1 MFGFMIYIKGI
12 DFRSIEKIY
21 RFDRLLISNKKHNF
35 RWNKGEMGTETL
47 FLHLYDRWVG
57 AVFQP
62 SDPNRERNNK
72 GGIPVISAHYS
83 ASISCVNWG
92 NSISLHYSPAS
103 WTIRSLFYLIGLLL
117 KQFCPYRMLGNVQ
130 GHIWYHKGAGAG
142 WRYL

>member
-1 MFGFMIYIKGI
+1 MFGFMIYIKGN
-12 DFRSIEKIY
+12 
-21 RFDRLLISNKKHNF
+21 FDRLLISNKKYNF
-35 RWNKGEMGTETL
+35 RWNKGKMGTETL

-62 SDPNRERNNK
+62 PAPNREKNNK

-92 NSISLHYSPAS
+92 NSMSLNYSPTS
-103 WTIRSLFYLIGLLL
+103 WTIRSLFYIIGLLL
-117 KQFCPYRMLGNVQ
+117 KQFCPYRILGNVQ